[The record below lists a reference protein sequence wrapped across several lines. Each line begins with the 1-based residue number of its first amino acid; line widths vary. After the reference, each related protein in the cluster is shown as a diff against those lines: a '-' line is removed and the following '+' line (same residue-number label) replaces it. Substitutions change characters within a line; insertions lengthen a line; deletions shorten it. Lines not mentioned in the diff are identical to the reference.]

1 MGAERRESPRVI
13 VDPPLRARVVG
24 PDADVSI
31 VDVSFGGFRVHSG
44 IAFEQGAELEFLV
57 FPRSGGEVMHI
68 DATATHCRVLS
79 TEPTV
84 LFETG
89 FAFADSAW
97 TTVGFQ
103 ALIDSVLCGL
113 ETY

>member
-1 MGAERRESPRVI
+1 VI
-13 VDPPLRARVVG
+13 VDPPLRARVIG

-31 VDVSFGGFRVHSG
+31 VDVSFGGFRVHSAV
-44 IAFEQGAELEFLV
+44 AFEQGAEFEFLV
-57 FPRSGGEVMHI
+57 FPRTGSEVMRI

-89 FAFADSAW
+89 FAFADGAW

-103 ALIDSVLCGL
+103 SLIDSVLSVL
-113 ETY
+113 HTS